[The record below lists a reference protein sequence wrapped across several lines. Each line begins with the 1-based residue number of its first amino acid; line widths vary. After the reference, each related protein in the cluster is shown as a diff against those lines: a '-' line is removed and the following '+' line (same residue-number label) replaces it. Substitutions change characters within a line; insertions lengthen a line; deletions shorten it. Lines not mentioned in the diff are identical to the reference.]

1 MNKLRSNKL
10 FALLVA
16 ISSVIIVAGIILY
29 VLLGFNT
36 AKDRPT
42 SKFIDVSYGTTVVNG
57 TVGEGEA
64 TKDASVYLEENV
76 EKLLKENGLT
86 YAEKTHFE
94 NGALTSN
101 DLSSSGQSKTVRYTF
116 GAKTAN
122 DKLDKAIADI
132 EAFVEAQAEVQG
144 SPISEGVESVAWH
157 ASENLALKK
166 AAWRGAI
173 AIAVGTI
180 VALIYLT
187 IRFGVSCGVAGLVV
201 ALHDA
206 LFTAAFFALTRIPVF
221 GFAPVLYAAIAA
233 FASVAVWTV
242 LSIRI
247 RTNTK
252 DPENAGLAADALAD
266 KSVDGAWKSVA
277 LIAAA
282 LAVIVVVFGLVAAA
296 GTRALVL
303 PAIVGCLIPV
313 YSSLL
318 IGPKV
323 FVPIRKAFD
332 KKRASKKGG
341 YVRKKKKAELE
352 AEE

>member
-10 FALLVA
+10 FALFAA

-29 VLLGFNT
+29 ALLGFNT
-36 AKDRPT
+36 AKDRPAA
-42 SKFIDVSYGTTVVNG
+42 KFIDVSYGTTVVNG
-57 TVGEGEA
+57 TVGTGEA
-64 TKDASVYLEENV
+64 EKDASVYLEENV
-76 EKLLKENGLT
+76 EKILKDNGLT
-86 YAEKTHFE
+86 YAEKTTFE

-101 DLSSSGQSKTVRYTF
+101 DLNASGQSKTVRYTF
-116 GAKTAN
+116 PSKTAD
-122 DKLDKAIADI
+122 DKLEAAVTGI
-132 EAFVEAQAEVQG
+132 EGFVKAQAG
-144 SPISEGVESVAWH
+144 SPISEGVEYVTWH

-173 AIAVGTI
+173 GIAVGAI

-187 IRFGVSCGVAGLVV
+187 IRFGVSCGVAGLAV
-201 ALHDA
+201 AAHDA
-206 LFTAAFFALTRIPVF
+206 LFTAAFFALTRIPVY
-221 GFAPVLYAAIAA
+221 GFAPLLYAAIAA

-242 LSIRI
+242 LSIHI
-247 RTNTK
+247 RKNTK

-266 KSVDGAWKSVA
+266 KSVDGAWKYVV

-282 LAVIVVVFGLVAAA
+282 LAVIVVVFGLIAAA

-303 PAIVGCLIPV
+303 PAIVGCLLPV
-313 YSSLL
+313 YSTLL
-318 IGPKV
+318 IGPKI